1 MNHEYAV
8 MFFFMATDLCWNRL
22 WITGSFT
29 AYFGLFI
36 SIRDALNYDEVSR
49 QAHIEKSNQFSGKC
63 HPIYYLSK
71 YHKGMDLHFMHA
83 FDWVTDRSIN
93 ALSGLLIKCV
103 VIRYRCYW
111 LKAVASSIIF
121 FLQFFNQIM
130 PLSVYQIVFYWLCWR
145 VPLTWIFCYQ
155 FHCQKFIAT
164 SLLPC
169 SLRIVFL
176 AIDHLKF
183 VITDTID
190 FTGWWIKIYQ
200 QRYRFRNYISY

>member
-1 MNHEYAV
+1 M
-8 MFFFMATDLCWNRL
+8 
-22 WITGSFT
+22 
-29 AYFGLFI
+29 
-36 SIRDALNYDEVSR
+36 SR

-93 ALSGLLIKCV
+93 VLSGLLIRCV

-121 FLQFFNQIM
+121 FLQFFNQIK
-130 PLSVYQIVFYWLCWR
+130 PISVYQIVFYWLRWR

-169 SLRIVFL
+169 SFIHEELFFSPSIISNLLLRILLTLLVYEFKFTNT
-176 AIDHLKF
+176 DTVSETTYHTKF
-183 VITDTID
+183 VFPINS
-190 FTGWWIKIYQ
+190 FE
-200 QRYRFRNYISY
+200 S

>member
-22 WITGSFT
+22 WITRSFT

-36 SIRDALNYDEVSR
+36 SIRHALNNDEMSR

-63 HPIYYLSK
+63 QPIYYLSK

-93 ALSGLLIKCV
+93 VLSGLLIKCV

-121 FLQFFNQIM
+121 FLQFFNQIK
-130 PLSVYQIVFYWLCWR
+130 PISVYQIVFYWLRWR

-169 SLRIVFL
+169 SFI
-176 AIDHLKF
+176 H
-183 VITDTID
+183 
-190 FTGWWIKIYQ
+190 
-200 QRYRFRNYISY
+200 

>member
-1 MNHEYAV
+1 
-8 MFFFMATDLCWNRL
+8 MATDLCWNLL

-36 SIRDALNYDEVSR
+36 SIRHALNNDEMSR

-93 ALSGLLIKCV
+93 VLSGLLIKCV

-121 FLQFFNQIM
+121 FLQFFNQIK
-130 PLSVYQIVFYWLCWR
+130 PISVYQIVFYWLRWR

>member
-8 MFFFMATDLCWNRL
+8 MFFFMATDLCWNLFVNYGKFYGLL
-22 WITGSFT
+22 W
-29 AYFGLFI
+29 FI
-36 SIRDALNYDEVSR
+36 HINTSR
-49 QAHIEKSNQFSGKC
+49 AQSWWSVTPSSYRETK
-63 HPIYYLSK
+63 PIQREMSPFIYCYLSK
-71 YHKGMDLHFMHA
+71 YHKRMDLHSMYA

-121 FLQFFNQIM
+121 LLQIFNQIM
-130 PLSVYQIVFYWLCWR
+130 PISVYQIVFYWLRWR

-190 FTGWWIKIYQ
+190 FTGW
-200 QRYRFRNYISY
+200 

>member
-1 MNHEYAV
+1 
-8 MFFFMATDLCWNRL
+8 
-22 WITGSFT
+22 
-29 AYFGLFI
+29 
-36 SIRDALNYDEVSR
+36 
-49 QAHIEKSNQFSGKC
+49 
-63 HPIYYLSK
+63 
-71 YHKGMDLHFMHA
+71 MDLHSMYA

-121 FLQFFNQIM
+121 LLQIFNQIM
-130 PLSVYQIVFYWLCWR
+130 PISVYQIVFYWLRWR

-169 SLRIVFL
+169 SFIHSF
-176 AIDHLKF
+176 
-183 VITDTID
+183 
-190 FTGWWIKIYQ
+190 IKNWFSRHRSSQICYYGYYWLYWFMNLNLPTPIPFQ
-200 QRYRFRNYISY
+200 KLHIILNLYFQSILLNPKTVMFSWNLW

>member
-1 MNHEYAV
+1 M
-8 MFFFMATDLCWNRL
+8 
-22 WITGSFT
+22 
-29 AYFGLFI
+29 
-36 SIRDALNYDEVSR
+36 SR

-93 ALSGLLIKCV
+93 VLSGLLIKCV

-121 FLQFFNQIM
+121 FLQFFNQIE
-130 PLSVYQIVFYWLCWR
+130 PISVYQIVFYWLRWR

-155 FHCQKFIAT
+155 FHCQKIIAT

>member
-1 MNHEYAV
+1 M
-8 MFFFMATDLCWNRL
+8 
-22 WITGSFT
+22 
-29 AYFGLFI
+29 
-36 SIRDALNYDEVSR
+36 SR

-71 YHKGMDLHFMHA
+71 YHKGMDLHSMHA

-93 ALSGLLIKCV
+93 VLSGLLIKCV

-130 PLSVYQIVFYWLCWR
+130 PLSVYQIVFYWLRWR

-190 FTGWWIKIYQ
+190 FTGLWIKIYQ